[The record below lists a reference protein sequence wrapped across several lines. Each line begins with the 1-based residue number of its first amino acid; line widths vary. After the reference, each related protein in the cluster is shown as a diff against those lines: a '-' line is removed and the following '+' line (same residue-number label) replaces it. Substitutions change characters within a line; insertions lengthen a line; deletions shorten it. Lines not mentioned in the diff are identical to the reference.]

1 MEIWLILGPGQEIY
15 KMSLE
20 HLELPE
26 KEGSTFTLTSTTTT
40 TNKPT
45 MMGMCQKGNMSQ
57 IEFLVVK
64 AGTIW
69 AKKLMK

>member
-1 MEIWLILGPGQEIY
+1 MADSRTGAGNLQDELGTSRIAR
-15 KMSLE
+15 
-20 HLELPE
+20 